1 MAPSRNPHPF
11 RFTAILIGIGL
22 VGLLAWLVLRDG
34 GLLNQ
39 VTEERV
45 EDALLAKGVPVPM
58 AACMAP
64 QLTDRLSISQLR
76 KLERLGPQEGESGLP
91 ASPGEALARLRRVDD
106 DEAVKALAVVGAR
119 CGVDSL
125 IGAVGL

>member
-1 MAPSRNPHPF
+1 MADSESARPF
-11 RFTAILIGIGL
+11 RFTGILVAI
-22 VGLLAWLVLRDG
+22 VLLAIGGWLVFRDG

-45 EDALLAKGVPVPM
+45 EDALIAKGVPVSM

-64 QLTDRLSISQLR
+64 KLTDRLSISQLR
-76 KLERLGPQEGESGLP
+76 KLEQLGPEQGESRLP
-91 ASPGEALARLRRVDD
+91 GSPGEALERLRRVDD
-106 DEAVKALAVVGAR
+106 PEAVEALAVVGTR

-125 IGAVGL
+125 LGNIGL

>member
-1 MAPSRNPHPF
+1 MAVSANARPF
-11 RFTAILIGIGL
+11 RFTGILVAIA
-22 VGLLAWLVLRDG
+22 LLAVGGWLVFRDG
-34 GLLNQ
+34 GLMNQ

-64 QLTDRLSISQLR
+64 KLVDRLSISQLR
-76 KLERLGPQEGESGLP
+76 KLEKLGPEEGESRLP
-91 ASPGEALARLRRVDD
+91 TSPGDALSRLRRVDD
-106 DEAVKALAVVGAR
+106 EAAVEALAVVGAR

-125 IGAVGL
+125 IGTLGL